1 MRSLED
7 TIKWYREHET
17 TEELGFNPDGMCL
30 KIVRTARG
38 LNAMFPTALSSQEAT
53 PESHRIKNPADI
65 RKGMVGYYDDPN
77 DENPFGHVV
86 TYVGRVKNE
95 DPNSLKSLLCRTN
108 SVVKG
113 EIVVVRGNY
122 FNERWGDSF
131 QFASDWL
138 NGQKLTL
145 RASKKPPLGK
155 AEGLREAV
163 RLIDRSIKHHE
174 KAGHLRLVEALKRD
188 KRELKKT
195 IKQFSK

>member
-7 TIKWYREHET
+7 TIKWYKENET
-17 TEELGFNPDGMCL
+17 AEELGFNPDGMCL

-53 PESHRIKNPADI
+53 PDSHRTTDPADVK
-65 RKGMVGYYDDPN
+65 KGMVGYYDDPN
-77 DENPFGHVV
+77 DENPFGHIV
-86 TYVGRVKNE
+86 TYVGRVQNE
-95 DPNSLKSLLCRTN
+95 DPSRQSSLLCRTN

-113 EIVVVRGNY
+113 RIVVVRGNY
-122 FNERWGDSF
+122 FEERWGDSF

-155 AEGLREAV
+155 AEGLREAL
-163 RLIDRSIKHHE
+163 RLIEKAIKHHE
-174 KAGHLRLVEALKRD
+174 KAGHSRLVEALKRD
-188 KRELKKT
+188 KRQLKAT
-195 IKQFSK
+195 IKKFSK